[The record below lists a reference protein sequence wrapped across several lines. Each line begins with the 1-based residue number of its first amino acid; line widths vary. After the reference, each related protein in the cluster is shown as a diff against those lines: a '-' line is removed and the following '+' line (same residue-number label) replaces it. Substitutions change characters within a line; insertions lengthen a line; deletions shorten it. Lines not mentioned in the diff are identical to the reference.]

1 MTNAN
6 ASYTA
11 RIAQL
16 RALKCAATPDILPLF
31 TETSVFAYTLKTHTE
46 GVKLGVDFEMV
57 FNLPQKQI
65 KRTTQLINALTS
77 GDYKNIDFTH
87 ARILCAMKIAGS
99 YDLTTDAI
107 IALAAGIIAPTVNT
121 RGISRGA
128 INALFAKS
136 HGLTTVQ
143 TKMSNSTGK
152 NGIFQALGV
161 SWAPPGERNHA
172 VTLNLDS
179 PIVKRFFDLIDRATT
194 GQLSEIV
201 GAK

>member
-1 MTNAN
+1 MTN

-16 RALKCAATPDILPLF
+16 RALKCATTPDILPLF
-31 TETSVFAYTLKTHTE
+31 KENSVFAFTQKTFEE

-65 KRTTQLINALTS
+65 KRTTQLVNALSS
-77 GDYKNIDFTH
+77 GDYKNIDYTH

-107 IALAAGIIAPTVNT
+107 IALAAGVMSPDVNT
-121 RGISRGA
+121 RGITRGA
-128 INALFAKS
+128 VNALFERS
-136 HGLTTVQ
+136 HGLSTVQ

-152 NGIFQALGV
+152 NGIFQAMGV
-161 SWAPPGERNHA
+161 TWGAPGERNHS